1 MVAKGRL
8 KNMKQKI
15 KKLIQNETLSKI
27 LIASI
32 ILIIFSIIFH
42 LCMKYF
48 LIQTL
53 IFLWIAACL
62 KLVDWIY
69 KFTSIIY
76 EVFKKLPG
84 DEEDE
89 ENK

>member
-1 MVAKGRL
+1 
-8 KNMKQKI
+8 MKQKM

-32 ILIIFSIIFH
+32 ILIIFSIIYH

-48 LIQTL
+48 LIYTL

-62 KLVDWIY
+62 KLADWIY
-69 KFTSIIY
+69 GFTSVIY